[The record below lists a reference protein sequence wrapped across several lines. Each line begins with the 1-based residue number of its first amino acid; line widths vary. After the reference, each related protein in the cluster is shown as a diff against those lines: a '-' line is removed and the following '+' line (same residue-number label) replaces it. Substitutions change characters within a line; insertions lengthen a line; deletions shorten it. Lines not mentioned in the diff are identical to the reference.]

1 MKKKRKQTMHRLRP
15 VAAGLGG
22 SAPSAAHAGG
32 LRAADTEPD
41 TEPAAPTPAPTPL
54 SSEALAEFVRTG
66 VCLVRPSELA
76 PEWHAAISGKTR
88 AFVQREEGSVPS
100 KTWPQSAV
108 AKSVKELVGDDVD
121 TVLRSASVRGAL
133 QSILGKD
140 FVLEPGMAMH
150 LTNGIDQTW
159 VSAAALCV
167 FFPP

>member
-1 MKKKRKQTMHRLRP
+1 ML
-15 VAAGLGG
+15 ALA
-22 SAPSAAHAGG
+22 SDS
-32 LRAADTEPD
+32 ADTV
-41 TEPAAPTPAPTPL
+41 PAESATPL

-100 KTWPQSAV
+100 TTWPQSAV

-159 VSAAALCV
+159 VSAAAL
-167 FFPP
+167 